1 MDKDIATQELHL
13 NIKHQ
18 NIQIKE
24 FTTIGYEFE
33 KGNYIFLLMF
43 PINFLKDVK
52 TETKVKSHKKR
63 LTRIYTGKEIL
74 CKECKTKRFRSFGN
88 KEEYGEIVVHKKNC
102 PRMKK
107 WLKRPEVRVT
117 EEVRP

>member
-1 MDKDIATQELHL
+1 MKTDTATQELHI

-18 NIQIKE
+18 NIKPKE
-24 FTTIGYEFE
+24 FTTVGYEFE
-33 KGNYIFLLMF
+33 KGKYVFLLML
-43 PINFLKDVK
+43 PMNFLKNVK

-74 CKECKTKRFRSFGN
+74 CKECKTKKFRSMGN

-107 WLKRPEVRVT
+107 WLGRNY
-117 EEVRP
+117 